1 MSKNARTIVDEWY
14 EENGSIEYF
23 DEAQAPYVHIVL
35 LDQNEQTRSMLTY
48 WLSNITPSMQS
59 VWSYRDID
67 EMAEHDQQLRKQTHV
82 IYLVNLHEGCPMEP
96 EGSQFLADLKKR
108 IADRPLCVVSS
119 CNSKDHIQAT
129 LESGIRGFIP
139 VNCKPL
145 LLVKAMQ
152 MIMAGGLFIPAD
164 FFLRPSENM
173 VADDHSP
180 LQGLTRREHEV
191 FSHLKQG
198 KANKYI
204 AYSLGMHES
213 TVKVHVRNI
222 MRKLKASN
230 RTHAVFIASNPS
242 SAAISDDDRMSSTAI
257 TGA

>member
-1 MSKNARTIVDEWY
+1 MSKKARTLGNDWF
-14 EENGSIEYF
+14 EEDGSIEYF
-23 DEAQAPYVHIVL
+23 DEARDPYVHIVI
-35 LDQNEQTRSMLTY
+35 LDPNDETRSMLTY

-59 VWSYRDID
+59 IWSYRGID
-67 EMAEHDQQLRKQTHV
+67 EMAGNDQQLRKQTHV
-82 IYLVNLHEGCPMEP
+82 FYLVNLHEGCPMEA
-96 EGSQFLADLKKR
+96 EGSQFLGDLRKC

-119 CNSKDHIQAT
+119 CNSRDHIRAA

-139 VNCKPL
+139 ANCKPL
-145 LLVKAMQ
+145 LLVKAIQ
-152 MIMAGGLFIPAD
+152 LIIAGGLFIPAD
-164 FFLRPSENM
+164 FFRKPSENL
-173 VADDHSP
+173 VKDDHSP

-191 FSHLKQG
+191 FLHIKQG

-222 MRKLKASN
+222 MRKLNASN

-242 SAAISDDDRMSSTAI
+242 LATMSDNDRMNSNAT